1 MIYTRTS
8 KDITYTADGDLLISN
23 AGSINLSTIDNL
35 QLLCETIQRRL
46 SHSSEEWDSVLT
58 INSNLKYI
66 LGQNVSDITNSL
78 IQSAIQ
84 ESLLAYGLLDPNE
97 VIISPVVMSGTKA
110 NITVTLNI
118 ENQEELINIFFIY
131 DTRENSFQVKFLN
144 ERSV

>member
-78 IQSAIQ
+78 IQK
-84 ESLLAYGLLDPNE
+84 SLLAYGLLDPNE